1 MSSTPLLGAADAAAA
16 ADVEVAV
23 EAEGDAGFARFEAR
37 CTVCIEEY
45 APCCSMRRQAWEG
58 GFWLGTPVVL
68 GVLLGALLPTS
79 QQCPVMPEP
88 LDRVSS
94 IIGWVYFCAWSISFY
109 PQAYL
114 NYRRKSV
121 VGLSLDFQLLNL
133 LGFGCYAVYNT
144 ALFWNPGVRKEYA
157 CLHGG
162 SLPAVH
168 ANDVFFAL
176 HASVVTALTLIQCAL
191 YHRGGQR
198 ISWPAALGTGVAGA
212 AITAYL
218 AAVIGA
224 ATQGGGGGI
233 AGGAF
238 AVADAPA
245 VPCGSTLSWLSFLY
259 FLSYI
264 KLAVSLV
271 KYIPQVWLNYRR
283 QSTVGWN
290 IHNVLLDFGG
300 GLLSLVQLLMD
311 GALTHDWTA
320 VTGNP
325 VKFGLGFASM
335 LFDLIFMAQHW
346 LLYPAVPA
354 CSLWEAAAAAAAL
367 DKAACKA
374 GAAVPA
380 GDEAAPV
387 AGLAQASGGLADWQ
401 PLLLPEA

>member
-1 MSSTPLLGAADAAAA
+1 MPWRKAPHDPQRHAGAKSLAAAPA
-16 ADVEVAV
+16 L
-23 EAEGDAGFARFEAR
+23 
-37 CTVCIEEY
+37 CNIN
-45 APCCSMRRQAWEG
+45 APHHLRR
-58 GFWLGTPVVL
+58 
-68 GVLLGALLPTS
+68 
-79 QQCPVMPEP
+79 
-88 LDRVSS
+88 R
-94 IIGWVYFCAWSISFY
+94 
-109 PQAYL
+109 
-114 NYRRKSV
+114 
-121 VGLSLDFQLLNL
+121 
-133 LGFGCYAVYNT
+133 CYAVYNT

-271 KYIPQVWLNYRR
+271 KYIPQVGGLRVWWGWGVRGRR
-283 QSTVGWN
+283 Q
-290 IHNVLLDFGG
+290 
-300 GLLSLVQLLMD
+300 
-311 GALTHDWTA
+311 
-320 VTGNP
+320 
-325 VKFGLGFASM
+325 
-335 LFDLIFMAQHW
+335 
-346 LLYPAVPA
+346 
-354 CSLWEAAAAAAAL
+354 
-367 DKAACKA
+367 
-374 GAAVPA
+374 
-380 GDEAAPV
+380 
-387 AGLAQASGGLADWQ
+387 
-401 PLLLPEA
+401 